1 MKSGD
6 CGTEG
11 SRRCRVI
18 QGTPKPSL
26 PLCGSQGPGREQ
38 PQPRPSP
45 EGSARSGARLP
56 HLLRATSQLSR
67 QLRGHRGTREMV
79 HVAKHARKCE
89 KKPQTTPPSGCKAP
103 GGPRRAVLGHGA
115 EQTNTAIFTKPN
127 DLQIYTASSNTAK
140 LLPDK
145 KSELSL

>member
-89 KKPQTTPPSGCKAP
+89 KKTPNNPTQWVQSTRRAPQSCA
-103 GGPRRAVLGHGA
+103 GPRSRANKHC
-115 EQTNTAIFTKPN
+115 
-127 DLQIYTASSNTAK
+127 DLHKAQRPTDLYSFLKHSQAT
-140 LLPDK
+140 P
-145 KSELSL
+145 